1 MAHSDKKSSGGFMR
15 NWLDRFNNL
24 RPAVRQ
30 RRKPG
35 LDRGVSLLNIRPPD
49 SFFPLRGKSSE
60 SVAAAL
66 SSYISMQGIPKII
79 FSQKQNKKTEST
91 EAHSSNS
98 KSIEA

>member
-49 SFFPLRGKSSE
+49 SFFPVLD
-60 SVAAAL
+60 L
-66 SSYISMQGIPKII
+66 
-79 FSQKQNKKTEST
+79 TESPVKRGNNFSFLH
-91 EAHSSNS
+91 E
-98 KSIEA
+98 